1 VVRGEQR
8 ERILVVRQ
16 LLAKR
21 VSAPL
26 AAEAYLDESPP
37 PPPREERPAPVALR
51 LRGAGR
57 PTKRERRDLDR
68 FRGR

>member
-1 VVRGEQR
+1 
-8 ERILVVRQ
+8 
-16 LLAKR
+16 
-21 VSAPL
+21 L
-26 AAEAYLDESPP
+26 AAEALIDESPP
-37 PPPREERPAPVALR
+37 LPPREERPAPVALR